1 MSQHRINISKHQE
14 LQGKIQLKILPFSK
28 RIKLIYI
35 INVYSSKQTSQS
47 QAIII
52 KQFSEEAM
60 SYLKYV
66 SSLYL
71 ESQNVKSD
79 LKKTFSILMP
89 VTAVTKPAFQLQAER
104 ELSGTDLVNKGRH
117 GTE

>member
-1 MSQHRINISKHQE
+1 M
-14 LQGKIQLKILPFSK
+14 
-28 RIKLIYI
+28 IY
-35 INVYSSKQTSQS
+35 VYSSKQTSRS
-47 QAIII
+47 QANII

-66 SSLYL
+66 CSLYL

-79 LKKTFSILMP
+79 FKKTFSILMP
-89 VTAVTKPAFQLQAER
+89 ETAVTKPTFKLQAER
-104 ELSGTDLVNKGRH
+104 ELSGTDLVNKGGH